1 MRARTFAAAL
11 LLAPLLVGCM
21 NGRLLTPIIEAPPP
35 QRFDIY
41 WVKAYAARD
50 AVIVTGKV
58 RRPLG
63 RTMPVSGHLHL
74 IASFGDGQP
83 KAIAD
88 TRWGPIGSRQR
99 SGSFSARM
107 ITTDATALRRIRI
120 EYRPGPA
127 CAVNPRAS
135 AAHRLPRP

>member
-1 MRARTFAAAL
+1 
-11 LLAPLLVGCM
+11 M

-107 ITTDATALRRIRI
+107 ITTDATSLRRIRI